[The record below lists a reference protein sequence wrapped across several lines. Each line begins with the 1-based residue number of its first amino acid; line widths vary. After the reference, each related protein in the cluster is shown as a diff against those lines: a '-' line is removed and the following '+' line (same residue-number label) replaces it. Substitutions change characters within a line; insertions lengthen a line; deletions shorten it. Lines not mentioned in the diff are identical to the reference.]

1 MEVLFIFI
9 LVLIMMAALG
19 TGFPVGFALPGAG
32 VIAIFIAALL
42 GFIIEGNTHAYF
54 INEGP
59 AEWISVGINNFRGA
73 YWDVNRDTLIAI
85 PLFIYMGL
93 VLQRSRIAEDLL
105 NTMGQLFG
113 SIPGGLGISVV
124 LVGGLLAAT
133 TGIVGAT
140 VIAMGLISLPS
151 MLKAKYNKNL
161 ATGIITA
168 SGTLGQIIP
177 PSVVLIIVADQ
188 LSNASDIA
196 DNIRKTLYQGFNG
209 ESLMPGFLN
218 VESTSAGEM
227 FLGAIIPG
235 LLLVFLYAAYVLIHA
250 IFIKN
255 SAPAIPNKKGFDKEF
270 WIKVSSTLLPPVLL
284 IFVVLGS
291 ILFGVAT
298 VNQAGAIGALGST
311 VMASYKLYPNK
322 KHTYTPT
329 IIATISSIGILILHF
344 SLNLNIKNI
353 TNNYQLIGLAVST
366 IFVIALI
373 ISLVWSFWRVYK
385 AEDILKYV
393 TTETALTTTM
403 VFIILIGA
411 AMLTA
416 AFRGF
421 GGDEVITNFLKNLPG
436 GFWTQFWV
444 VMFIIF
450 ILGFF
455 IDYIE
460 IAVIVVPIIA
470 PILLANPEANVT
482 ALWFGVMVGVNM
494 QTSFLTPPFGFSLFY
509 LRGVAPPSITTLD
522 IWKGAVP
529 FICLQLIGLFIA
541 CYWPALSN
549 YVPTRSY
556 LTSDLSPPP
565 TNPRLER
572 CLLDYTFNLYDKDGA
587 KIKIAINDAKKIN
600 LDSLPQNK
608 KEMLNDHF
616 NKSLAAL
623 DLVKIVQEKKK
634 ILDDYSKDYYDIH
647 SVARKNQSKILDI
660 NKKISEIE
668 KDIKQSKN
676 EKKISEMKEK
686 IKNYNNEII
695 KLEKLI
701 PKEFAEKNKKYKE
714 LYNDYRKSLNAYY
727 NSVDDSYNN
736 FKQIKKNLQDL
747 EKVKAQ
753 QDNLKQSINDIK
765 NNALD
770 KGSKSLNEVME
781 RLDKVSGTNEIKDL
795 IYSVISDI
803 QKGNVDR
810 QASNQKLNEI
820 LNLFNKEINWR
831 EKPAKVLLPQLEK
844 YDELIRDTIGIRQQ
858 DKLPNKQALS
868 IAQCESNHHNIS
880 LHF

>member
-32 VIAIFIAALL
+32 VLAISIAALL
-42 GFIIEGNTHAYF
+42 GFIFEGNTHAYF

-59 AEWISVGINNFRGA
+59 AEWINVGINNFRGA

-93 VLQRSRIAEDLL
+93 ILQRSKIAEDLL

-113 SIPGGLGISVV
+113 RIPGGLGISVI

-196 DNIRKTLYQGFNG
+196 DNIRKNLYQAFSG
-209 ESLMPGFLN
+209 ESSMPSFLN

-270 WIKVSSTLLPPVLL
+270 WIKVSSTLIPPVLL
-284 IFVVLGS
+284 IFIVLGS
-291 ILFGVAT
+291 ILFGVTT

-353 TNNYQLIGLAVST
+353 TNNYELLGIFIST

-373 ISLVWSFWRVYK
+373 FSLIWSFWRVYK
-385 AEDILKYV
+385 TEDILKYV
-393 TTETALTTTM
+393 TTETTLTTTM

-421 GGDEVITNFLKNLPG
+421 GGDEVITNFLKDLPG

-470 PILLANPEANVT
+470 PILLANPEANIT
-482 ALWFGVMVGVNM
+482 ALWFGVMIGVNM

-522 IWKGAVP
+522 IWKGAIP
-529 FICLQLIGLFIA
+529 FIFLQLIGLFIVG
-541 CYWPALSN
+541 YWPSLSN
-549 YVPTRSY
+549 YIPTRSY
-556 LTSDLSPPP
+556 LTSELSPPP
-565 TNPRLER
+565 TNPRIER
-572 CLLDYTFNLYDKDGA
+572 CLIDYTFNLYDKDGT
-587 KIKIAINDAKKIN
+587 KIKFAIDNAKKIN
-600 LDSLPQNK
+600 LDSLPDDK
-608 KEMLNDHF
+608 KQLLKDHLA
-616 NKSLAAL
+616 KSSITL
-623 DLVKIVQEKKK
+623 DLVKSAQEKKK
-634 ILDDYSKDYYDIH
+634 ILDTFSKDYYEVH
-647 SVARKNQSKILDI
+647 LAARKNQSKILDI
-660 NKKISEIE
+660 NKKIIEME
-668 KDIKQSKN
+668 KDIKQSKS
-676 EKKISEMKEK
+676 EKKISELKER
-686 IKNYNNEII
+686 IKNYNIEII
-695 KLEKLI
+695 KLEKLV
-701 PKEFAEKNKKYKE
+701 PAEFVDKNKKYKE
-714 LYNDYRKSLNAYY
+714 LYNDYRKSLNTYY
-727 NSVDDSYNN
+727 SAVDSYDNFKQLKKNLEDVEKLKMEQIN
-736 FKQIKKNLQDL
+736 FKQIF
-747 EKVKAQ
+747 
-753 QDNLKQSINDIK
+753 NDIK
-765 NNALD
+765 SNN
-770 KGSKSLNEVME
+770 
-781 RLDKVSGTNEIKDL
+781 LDKVSKILNDVMFKLDKISGTNEIKESV
-795 IYSVISDI
+795 YSIIGDI
-803 QKGNVDR
+803 QKGNIDR
-810 QASNQKLNEI
+810 QLTNKKINET
-820 LNLFNKEINWR
+820 LNLLNKEINWR
-831 EKPAKVLLPQLEK
+831 EKSAKIVLPYLQK
-844 YDELIRDTIGIRQQ
+844 YDAEIKNTIGIRQQ
-858 DKLPNKQALS
+858 DKLPNKQAVY
-868 IAQCESNHHNIS
+868 IAKCESGHHNIS

>member
-9 LVLIMMAALG
+9 LVLIMMTALG

-32 VIAIFIAALL
+32 VVAIAIAALL
-42 GFIIEGNTHAYF
+42 GFVFEGNTHAYF
-54 INEGP
+54 ANEGP
-59 AEWISVGINNFRGA
+59 TQWINVGITNFRGA
-73 YWDVNRDTLIAI
+73 YWETNRDTLIAI

-151 MLKAKYNKNL
+151 MLKAKYKKTL

-196 DNIRKTLYQGFNG
+196 DNIRKTLYQGFTG
-209 ESLMPGFLN
+209 ESSMPGFLS
-218 VESTSAGEM
+218 VGSTSAGEM

-235 LLLVFLYAAYVLIHA
+235 ILLVTLYVAYVLIHA
-250 IFIKN
+250 LVIPN

-270 WIKVSSTLLPPVLL
+270 WLRVSSTLLPPVLL

-311 VMASYKLYPNK
+311 VMAGYKLYPNK

-329 IIATISSIGILILHF
+329 IIASISSIVILIMHF
-344 SLNLNIKNI
+344 NLNLNIKNI
-353 TNNYQLIGLAVST
+353 ANNYQLIGIVVSS
-366 IFVIALI
+366 IFVIALV
-373 ISLVWSFWRVYK
+373 ISLIWSFWRVYK
-385 AEDILKYV
+385 IEDVLKYV

-421 GGDEVITNFLKNLPG
+421 GGDEAISSFLKDLPG

-444 VMFIIF
+444 VMLIIF

-470 PILLANPEANVT
+470 PILLANPEANIS
-482 ALWFGVMVGVNM
+482 ALWFGVMIGVNM

-509 LRGVAPPSITTLD
+509 LRGVAPPSITTLN

-529 FICLQLIGLFIA
+529 FIILQLIGLIIV
-541 CYWPALSN
+541 CYWPVLTN
-549 YVPTRSY
+549 YIPNRSY
-556 LTSDLSPPP
+556 LTSELSPPP

-572 CLLDYTFNLYDKDGA
+572 CLLEYTFNIYNKDGS
-587 KIKIAINDAKKIN
+587 KIKVAINDAKKIN
-600 LDSLPQNK
+600 LDLLPQNK
-608 KEMLNDHF
+608 KDILNDHF
-616 NKSLAAL
+616 TKSLTAF
-623 DLVKIVQEKKK
+623 DLVKNAQEKKK
-634 ILDDYSKDYYDIH
+634 ILDSYSKDYYDVH
-647 SVARKNQSKILDI
+647 AAVRKSQAKILDH

-668 KDIKQSKN
+668 KDLKQSKD
-676 EKKISEMKEK
+676 EKKLAKLNTKVKELN
-686 IKNYNNEII
+686 IEIA
-695 KLEKLI
+695 KLQKTI
-701 PKEFAEKNKKYKE
+701 PKEFDEKNKKYKE
-714 LYNDYRKSLNAYY
+714 LYNDYRKALNAYY
-727 NSVDDSYNN
+727 AALDNGYIN
-736 FKQIKKNLQDL
+736 FKQIKKDL
-747 EKVKAQ
+747 IDFEKLKTQ
-753 QDNLKQSINDIK
+753 LDILKQSANDIK
-765 NNALD
+765 SNSVE
-770 KGSKSLNEVME
+770 KGSKSLTEVME
-781 RLDKVSGTNEIKDL
+781 KLDKVSGTNEIKN
-795 IYSVISDI
+795 IMYSVISDI
-803 QKGNVDR
+803 QKGNIDR
-810 QASNQKLNEI
+810 ASTSQKLDEI
-820 LNLFNKEINWR
+820 LILYKQEINWR
-831 EKPAKVLLPQLEK
+831 EKSAKILLPQFEK
-844 YDELIRDTIGIRQQ
+844 YDEAVKDTIGIRQQ
-858 DKLPNKQALS
+858 DKLPKKQALYV
-868 IAQCESNHHNIS
+868 AKCDSNHEDIS

>member
-9 LVLIMMAALG
+9 LILIMMAALG

-32 VIAIFIAALL
+32 VLAIALAALL
-42 GFIIEGNTHAYF
+42 GFVFEGNTHAYF
-54 INEGP
+54 ANEGP
-59 AEWISVGINNFRGA
+59 TQWINVGITNFRGA
-73 YWDVNRDTLIAI
+73 YWETNRDTLIAI

-151 MLKAKYNKNL
+151 MLKAKYKKTL

-196 DNIRKTLYQGFNG
+196 DNIRKTLYQGFTG
-209 ESLMPGFLN
+209 ETLMPGFLS
-218 VESTSAGEM
+218 VGSTSAGEM

-235 LLLVFLYAAYVLIHA
+235 LLLVTLYAAYVLIHA
-250 IFIKN
+250 LLIPN

-270 WIKVSSTLLPPVLL
+270 WLRVSSTLLPPVLL

-298 VNQAGAIGALGST
+298 VNQAGAIGAIGST
-311 VMASYKLYPNK
+311 VMAGYKLYPNK

-329 IIATISSIGILILHF
+329 IIASISSIVILIMHF
-344 SLNLNIKNI
+344 NLNLNIKNI
-353 TNNYQLIGLAVST
+353 ANNYQLVGIIISS
-366 IFVIALI
+366 IFVIALL
-373 ISLVWSFWRVYK
+373 ISLIWSFWRVYK
-385 AEDILKYV
+385 TEDVLKYV

-421 GGDEVITNFLKNLPG
+421 GGDEAISNFLKDLPG

-470 PILLANPEANVT
+470 PILLANPGANIS
-482 ALWFGVMVGVNM
+482 ALWFGVMIGVNM

-522 IWKGAVP
+522 IWRGAVP
-529 FICLQLIGLFIA
+529 FIILQLIGLVIV

-549 YVPTRSY
+549 YIPNRSY
-556 LTSDLSPPP
+556 LTSELSPPP

-572 CLLDYTFNLYDKDGA
+572 CLLEYTFNIYDKDGS
-587 KIKIAINDAKKIN
+587 KIKVTINDAKKIN
-600 LDSLPQNK
+600 LDLLPLNK

-616 NKSLAAL
+616 TKSLTAF
-623 DLVKIVQEKKK
+623 DLVRNAQEKKK
-634 ILDDYSKDYYDIH
+634 ILDAYSKDYYDLH
-647 SVARKNQSKILDI
+647 TFSRKNQAKILDH

-668 KDIKQSKN
+668 KDLKQSKD
-676 EKKISEMKEK
+676 EKKLAKLNAK
-686 IKNYNNEII
+686 IKELNIEIV
-695 KLEKLI
+695 KLQKSI
-701 PKEFAEKNKKYKE
+701 PMEFETKNKKYKE
-714 LYNDYRKSLNAYY
+714 LYNDYRKALNAYY
-727 NSVDDSYNN
+727 AVVDNGYIN
-736 FKQIKKNLQDL
+736 FKQIKKDLQDFEKLKNLQ
-747 EKVKAQ
+747 E
-753 QDNLKQSINDIK
+753 NLKQSSNDIRA
-765 NNALD
+765 NALE
-770 KGSKSLNEVME
+770 KGSKSLNEIME
-781 RLDKVSGTNEIKDL
+781 KLDKVSGTNEIKD
-795 IYSVISDI
+795 IMYGVINNI
-803 QKGNVDR
+803 QKEGVDR
-810 QASNQKLNEI
+810 EAINQKLSEI
-820 LNLFNKEINWR
+820 TTLYNKELNWR
-831 EKPAKVLLPQLEK
+831 DKASKNLLPQFEK
-844 YDELIRDTIGIRQQ
+844 YDEAVKDTIGIRQQ
-858 DKLPNKQALS
+858 DKLPNKQALY
-868 IAQCESNHHNIS
+868 IAKCNSNHEDIS

>member
-9 LVLIMMAALG
+9 LILIMMAALG

-32 VIAIFIAALL
+32 VLAIALAALL
-42 GFIIEGNTHAYF
+42 GFVFEGNTHAYF
-54 INEGP
+54 ANEGP
-59 AEWISVGINNFRGA
+59 TQWINVGITNFRGA
-73 YWDVNRDTLIAI
+73 YWETNRDTLIAI

-151 MLKAKYNKNL
+151 MLKAKYKKTL

-196 DNIRKTLYQGFNG
+196 DNIRKTLYQGFTG
-209 ESLMPGFLN
+209 ETLMPGFLS
-218 VESTSAGEM
+218 VGSTSAGEM

-235 LLLVFLYAAYVLIHA
+235 LLLVTLYAAYVLIHA
-250 IFIKN
+250 LLIPN

-270 WIKVSSTLLPPVLL
+270 WLRVSSTLLPPVLL

-298 VNQAGAIGALGST
+298 VNQAGAIGAIGST
-311 VMASYKLYPNK
+311 VMAGYKLYPNK

-329 IIATISSIGILILHF
+329 IIASISSIVILIMHF
-344 SLNLNIKNI
+344 NLNLNIKNI
-353 TNNYQLIGLAVST
+353 ANNYQLVGIIISS
-366 IFVIALI
+366 IFVIALL
-373 ISLVWSFWRVYK
+373 ISLIWSFWRVYK
-385 AEDILKYV
+385 TEDVLKYV

-421 GGDEVITNFLKNLPG
+421 GGDEAISNFLKDLPG

-470 PILLANPEANVT
+470 PILLANPGANIS
-482 ALWFGVMVGVNM
+482 ALWFGVMIGVNM

-522 IWKGAVP
+522 IWRGAVP
-529 FICLQLIGLFIA
+529 FIILQLIGLVIV

-549 YVPTRSY
+549 YIPNRSY
-556 LTSDLSPPP
+556 LTSELSPPP

-572 CLLDYTFNLYDKDGA
+572 CLLEYTFNIYDKDGS
-587 KIKIAINDAKKIN
+587 KIKVAINDAKKIN
-600 LDSLPQNK
+600 LDLLPLNK

-616 NKSLAAL
+616 TKSLTAF
-623 DLVKIVQEKKK
+623 DLVRNAQEKKK
-634 ILDDYSKDYYDIH
+634 ILDAYSKDYYDLH
-647 SVARKNQSKILDI
+647 TFSRKNQAKILDH

-668 KDIKQSKN
+668 KDLKQSRD
-676 EKKISEMKEK
+676 EKKLAKLNAK
-686 IKNYNNEII
+686 IKELNIEIV
-695 KLEKLI
+695 KLQKSI
-701 PKEFAEKNKKYKE
+701 PMEFETKNKKYKE
-714 LYNDYRKSLNAYY
+714 LYNDYRKALNAYY
-727 NSVDDSYNN
+727 AIMVRSKYCST
-736 FKQIKKNLQDL
+736 QIKKDLQDFEKLKNLQ
-747 EKVKAQ
+747 E
-753 QDNLKQSINDIK
+753 NLKQSSNDIRT
-765 NNALD
+765 NALE
-770 KGSKSLNEVME
+770 KGSKSLNEIME
-781 RLDKVSGTNEIKDL
+781 KLDKVSGTNEIKD
-795 IYSVISDI
+795 IMYGVISNI
-803 QKGNVDR
+803 QKGGVDR
-810 QASNQKLNEI
+810 EAINQKLSEI
-820 LNLFNKEINWR
+820 TSLYNKELNWR
-831 EKPAKVLLPQLEK
+831 DKASKNLLPQLEK
-844 YDELIRDTIGIRQQ
+844 YDDAVRDTIGIRQQ
-858 DKLPNKQALS
+858 DKLPNKQALY
-868 IAQCESNHHNIS
+868 IAKCDSNHEDIS

>member
-1 MEVLFIFI
+1 MEVLFILI
-9 LVLIMMAALG
+9 LVLIMMTALG

-32 VIAIFIAALL
+32 VIAIAIAALL
-42 GFIIEGNTHAYF
+42 GFIFEGNTHAYF

-93 VLQRSRIAEDLL
+93 ILQRSKIAEDLL

-196 DNIRKTLYQGFNG
+196 DNIRKNLYQGLTG
-209 ESLMPGFLN
+209 ESLMPSFLN

-235 LLLVFLYAAYVLIHA
+235 LILVFLYAAYVLIHA

-270 WIKVSSTLLPPVLL
+270 WIKVSSTLIPPVLL
-284 IFVVLGS
+284 IFIVLGS
-291 ILFGVAT
+291 ILFGVTT

-311 VMASYKLYPNK
+311 VMASYKLHPNK

-353 TNNYQLIGLAVST
+353 TNNYQLTGIVVST
-366 IFVIALI
+366 LFVIALV
-373 ISLVWSFWRVYK
+373 ISLIWSFWRVYK
-385 AEDILKYV
+385 TEDILKYV

-421 GGDEVITNFLKNLPG
+421 GGDEVITNFLKDLPG

-529 FICLQLIGLFIA
+529 FICLQLIGLFIT
-541 CYWPALSN
+541 CYWPSLSN
-549 YVPTRSY
+549 YIPTRSY
-556 LTSDLSPPP
+556 LTSELSPPP

-572 CLLDYTFNLYDKDGA
+572 CLIDYTFNLYDKDGA
-587 KIKIAINDAKKIN
+587 KIKIAIDNAKKLN
-600 LDSLPQNK
+600 LDSLPDSK
-608 KEMLNDHF
+608 KEILNDHF
-616 NKSLAAL
+616 TKSLIAL
-623 DLVKIVQEKKK
+623 DLVKNAQEKKK
-634 ILDDYSKDYYDIH
+634 ILDTFSKDYYDIH
-647 SVARKNQSKILDI
+647 IAARKNQSKILDI
-660 NKKISEIE
+660 NKKIIEIE
-668 KDIKQSKN
+668 KDIKQAKS
-676 EKKISEMKEK
+676 EKKISELKEK
-686 IKNYNNEII
+686 IQNYKNEII
-695 KLEKLI
+695 KLEKLV
-701 PKEFAEKNKKYKE
+701 PKEFVEKNKKYKE
-714 LYNDYRKSLNAYY
+714 LYNDYKKSLNTYY
-727 NSVDDSYNN
+727 LSVDSYAN
-736 FKQIKKNLQDL
+736 FKQLKKNLQDV
-747 EKVKAQ
+747 E
-753 QDNLKQSINDIK
+753 NLKTEQANLKESINEIK
-765 NNALD
+765 ANNFD
-770 KGSKSLNEVME
+770 KLLKLLNDVMY
-781 RLDKVSGTNEIKDL
+781 RLDKISGTNEIKDT
-795 IYSVISDI
+795 IYSVIADI
-803 QKGNVDR
+803 QKGNNDR
-810 QASNQKLNEI
+810 QITNEKI
-820 LNLFNKEINWR
+820 NESLNLINKEIKWR
-831 EKPAKVLLPQLEK
+831 EKPAKILLPYLEK
-844 YDELIRDTIGIRQQ
+844 YDDEIKDTIGIRQQ
-858 DKLPNKQALS
+858 DKLPKKQALH
-868 IAQCESNHHNIS
+868 IAKCESGHHNIS